1 MTNTSESRIEGSLV
15 DAGGVRLF
23 YREVGAGTPLI
34 CLHGAGPGASGWST
48 FRRNV
53 DAFASHYRTIVVDLP
68 QFGRSDKVAIPGGRL
83 TFSARAMGQFMARL
97 GIDRAHFVGNSMGGQ
112 VAMKLAIDAPNRVD
126 RMVVMGASPVLHS
139 VFAPTPVEGV
149 RLIMNYYRGAGG
161 PSRDKMRWLL
171 QTIVS
176 NPALVTDEMVEER
189 YQASMD
195 PESVALFTGTPPVNE
210 DLFADL
216 GKIAAP
222 TLVVWG
228 QDDRFGAL
236 DVGLLLLKK
245 LQKARMYIIPKCG
258 HWAHFEHPEEF
269 NRLVLDFLGRA

>member
-1 MTNTSESRIEGSLV
+1 MTNTSEDRVQGSFV

-23 YREVGAGTPLI
+23 YREVGAGAPLI

-53 DAFASHYRTIVVDLP
+53 DAFAAQYRTIVVDLP
-68 QFGRSDKVAIPGGRL
+68 QFGRSDKVAITGGRL
-83 TFSARAMGQFMARL
+83 TFSARALDQFMARL
-97 GIDRAHFVGNSMGGQ
+97 GLDRAHFVGNSMGGQ
-112 VAMKLAIDAPNRVD
+112 VAMKLAIDVPSRVD
-126 RMVVMGASPVLHS
+126 RLVVMGASPMLHS
-139 VFAPTPVEGV
+139 IFAPTPVEGV

-171 QTIVS
+171 HTIVS

-195 PESVALFTGTPPVNE
+195 PESVALFTGAPPVNE

-245 LQKARMYIIPKCG
+245 LQRARMYIIPKCG

-269 NRLVLDFLGRA
+269 NRLVLEFLARA